1 MNEQATADEHRGA
14 GGTQGGVAT
23 FFLGVAMAAAGAYL
37 LTSRVTVSSG
47 GWQMWG
53 YSGFGLSLIP
63 LMLGIGMLFYDGRSM
78 IAKLLI
84 VVGLVII
91 GAGIIANLNVYFQHT
106 PLFAMLMMLLLLCGG
121 IGLVIRAVRPM

>member
-1 MNEQATADEHRGA
+1 MDDELAGGHNRGA
-14 GGTQGGVAT
+14 GGTEGGVVT

-47 GWQMWG
+47 GFQLWG
-53 YSGFGLSLIP
+53 YSGFGLSLVP
-63 LMLGIGMLFYDGRSM
+63 LMLGIGMLFYDGRSLL
-78 IAKLLI
+78 AKVLI
-84 VVGLVII
+84 LVGVVII

-121 IGLVIRAVRPM
+121 IGLIIRSIRPM

>member
-1 MNEQATADEHRGA
+1 MDDQLGASEHRGA
-14 GGTQGGVAT
+14 GGTQGGVVT

-37 LTSRVTVSSG
+37 LTSRVTVASG

-63 LMLGIGMLFYDGRSM
+63 LMLGIGMLFYDGRSL

-84 VVGLVII
+84 VVGVVII

-106 PLFAMLMMLLLLCGG
+106 PLFAMLMMLVLLCGG
-121 IGLVIRAVRPM
+121 IGLIIRAVRPM